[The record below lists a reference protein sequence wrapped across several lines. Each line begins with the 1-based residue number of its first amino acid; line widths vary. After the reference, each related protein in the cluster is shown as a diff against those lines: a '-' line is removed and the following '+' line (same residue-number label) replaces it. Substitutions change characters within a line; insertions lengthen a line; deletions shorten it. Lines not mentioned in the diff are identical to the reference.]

1 MKSLISLQTKETIY
15 WAKNQNLWRIKCYV
29 FTEIFPA
36 VFQLGPP
43 FWPARLMFCII
54 WFSRQKSSSSK
65 RRFHWRILRE
75 IYSPE
80 DKMKWRRL
88 LVWILLNCN
97 VFVIRYYLL
106 TEDCRKAWNFKYQNL
121 VFLFFTYAIILLFSP
136 LCMVLEHS
144 IVILQRWKRIYI
156 YIYIY
161 IYI

>member
-1 MKSLISLQTKETIY
+1 MKNLISLQTKETIY
-15 WAKNQNLWRIKCYV
+15 WAKNQNLWRTKCYV

-54 WFSRQKSSSSK
+54 WFQ
-65 RRFHWRILRE
+65 
-75 IYSPE
+75 
-80 DKMKWRRL
+80 DKNWAAQNDGFIGEYCGKYIPLKTKWKWRRL

-121 VFLFFTYAIILLFSP
+121 VFLFLTYAIILLFSP
-136 LCMVLEHS
+136 LYMVLEHS
-144 IVILQRWKRIYI
+144 IVILQR
-156 YIYIY
+156 
-161 IYI
+161 